1 VAHELRNL
9 VGQPRETLA
18 IFLVGAL
25 VSAVFFAGL
34 FLFFRW
40 REKRRRGAPPAQRSA
55 ARPAKKTRRRR

>member
-18 IFLVGAL
+18 IALVGAL
-25 VSAVFFAGL
+25 VSVVFFAGL

-40 REKRRRGAPPAQRSA
+40 RERRRRGAPPVQGAATRQAKQR
-55 ARPAKKTRRRR
+55 KRR